1 MMTTIEKEADG
12 RIRHAH
18 VNEHT
23 HSNSIS
29 VQVQQA
35 LGYTL
40 RVLVALQLDNYTYS
54 IDGRGGVCKGGCTA
68 AAKRSFTSA

>member
-1 MMTTIEKEADG
+1 MITIVEEEADG

-54 IDGRGGVCKGGCTA
+54 IDDSGWRVRG
-68 AAKRSFTSA
+68 